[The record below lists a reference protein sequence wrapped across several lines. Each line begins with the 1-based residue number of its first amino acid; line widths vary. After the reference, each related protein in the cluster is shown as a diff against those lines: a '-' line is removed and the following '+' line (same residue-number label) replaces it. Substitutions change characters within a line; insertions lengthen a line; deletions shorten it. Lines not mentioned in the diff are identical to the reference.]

1 LARLSNDAGD
11 IFLVDL
17 HEGAFKVRLP
27 QGSYIVIAEG
37 AAIRSVNR
45 KLPSGCASIGRAPAQ
60 GFFDNGL
67 NRAAT
72 GDAWTRI
79 VIEGPVAEDA
89 DTVTVGAM
97 CSGAGSGGFD
107 GVTLDVVD

>member
-1 LARLSNDAGD
+1 
-11 IFLVDL
+11 
-17 HEGAFKVRLP
+17 
-27 QGSYIVIAEG
+27 
-37 AAIRSVNR
+37 
-45 KLPSGCASIGRAPAQ
+45 
-60 GFFDNGL
+60 L